1 MSKKINTKKFLSNIT
16 ENAILERLF
25 KSVDCEDVPFIAEN
39 TAQKDREKTLMAY
52 YKSLEADVRVQL
64 LEKINLIS
72 VVANKNGARI
82 IKEYLDSNKY
92 EPLDVI
98 AESVTEKAVAFY
110 FEHEEKFEDVYL
122 LCNIMSKS
130 GFKRFESGS
139 KEVFSLEEKDTE
151 FQGAI
156 MEHIAKSNDSRFGS
170 VKTVKSDKNY
180 YTQFVFEDA
189 PELDS
194 KIDPVSNKAT
204 ATTKRKLKEMYFV
217 YLPENKTL
225 LTKTIGNFEEQYFF
239 AEAYSRIYVD
249 FNLSPKEY
257 LYDLSKF
264 VGNEDHNQP
273 LVGSADIVSWKI
285 LSVSLERSVT
295 KEVVSVSCNPKIE
308 GEGMQAFHSLAETFN
323 LKEIGFEFTKVKLQM
338 IVRDENSKKGESKVV
353 VGLSKNKSTLNLL
366 RKEHLIADKILAA
379 CEVGIGYK
387 EVEMKHKS
395 EE

>member
-25 KSVDCEDVPFIAEN
+25 KSVNCEDVPFIAEN

-52 YKSLEADVRVQL
+52 YKSLEADIRIQL

-72 VVANKNGARI
+72 VVANKNGSKI
-82 IKEYLDSNKY
+82 IKDYLDKNKY
-92 EPLDVI
+92 EPLDVM
-98 AESVTEKAVAFY
+98 AESVTDKAIAFY
-110 FEHEEKFEDVYL
+110 FEHSEKFEDVYL
-122 LCNIMSKS
+122 LCNILSKS

-139 KEVFSLEEKDTE
+139 KDVFGLEEKDAE
-151 FQGAI
+151 FQAAI
-156 MEHIAKSNDSRFGS
+156 MDHIAKSNDSRFGS
-170 VKTVKSDKNY
+170 VKTVGYDKNY
-180 YTQFVFEDA
+180 YTQFIFEDA

-194 KIDPVSNKAT
+194 SIDPVSNKAT

-217 YLPENKTL
+217 YLPEHKTL
-225 LTKTIGNFEEQYFF
+225 LTKTIGNFEDQYFF
-239 AEAYSRIYVD
+239 AEGYSRTYMD

-273 LVGSADIVSWKI
+273 LTGSADIVSWKI

-295 KEVVSVSCNPKIE
+295 KETVSVTCNPKIE

-323 LKEIGFEFTKVKLQM
+323 LKEVGFEFTKVKLQI
-338 IVRDENSKKGESKVV
+338 IVKDENSKKGESKVV

-366 RKEHLIADKILAA
+366 RKEHLIADKILSA